1 VQVETLVLG
10 LLMPMVAMAVLVA
23 LAVMLEFQQVAAVE
37 VQAREEL

>member
-10 LLMPMVAMAVLVA
+10 QLMLLVAMAALVA
-23 LAVMLEFQQVAAVE
+23 LAVMLEFQQVPAVE